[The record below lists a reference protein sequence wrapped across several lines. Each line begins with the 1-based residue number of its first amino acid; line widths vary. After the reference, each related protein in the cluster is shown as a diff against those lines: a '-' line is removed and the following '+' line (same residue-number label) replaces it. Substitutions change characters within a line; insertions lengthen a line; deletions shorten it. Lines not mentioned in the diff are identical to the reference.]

1 MLDAEE
7 HEMAYVITNKCVGV
21 KDKGCLPVCPCDCI
35 YEGEKQL
42 YIDPDCCIDCAA
54 CEPACP
60 VGAIFWEKELPEAHR
75 PSIEENAEFFRK
87 GLPGSTEP
95 ARP

>member
-1 MLDAEE
+1 MAEGID
-7 HEMAYVITNKCVGV
+7 MAYVITSICVGV
-21 KDKGCLPVCPCDCI
+21 KDKGCLPVCPCDVI

-42 YIDPDCCIDCAA
+42 YIQPDHCIDCGA

-60 VGAIFWEKELPEAHR
+60 VGAIFWDQEVPEKHR
-75 PSIEENAEFFRK
+75 ASIQENADFFRL
-87 GLPGSTEP
+87 GMPGSSEP